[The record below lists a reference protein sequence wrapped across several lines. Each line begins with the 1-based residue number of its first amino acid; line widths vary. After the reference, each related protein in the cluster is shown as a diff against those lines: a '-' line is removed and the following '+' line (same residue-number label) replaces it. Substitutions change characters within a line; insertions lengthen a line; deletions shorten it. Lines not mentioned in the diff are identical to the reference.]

1 MKIPGQTNLLE
12 KLAEITEKKPETNN
26 YGISEAEIIIEEK
39 PKPNPDDF
47 DYSSLNNI
55 SADAPPAEPQTQET
69 SPEPEKPISF
79 EEYKSEALAMVR
91 VFDGLISSPILAY
104 LYRRKLLTFDEYQTA
119 KDLMKRVR
127 RNKDAETSFTEAE
140 FDIYQKILDLE
151 DFKETL
157 PIDEKE
163 EEQLAQPLAELM
175 QKWGKKTSPEGRLA
189 FAILSIYGLKAMAL
203 IK

>member
-1 MKIPGQTNLLE
+1 MKIPGYLNLVE
-12 KLAEITEKKPETNN
+12 KLAEITEKKPEVSA
-26 YGISEAEIIIEEK
+26 ISDIEIIQEEK

-47 DYSSLNNI
+47 DYSNLNNI
-55 SADAPPAEPQTQET
+55 SDIAPEPTEPIQQPDPAEL
-69 SPEPEKPISF
+69 EKPVSF
-79 EEYKSEALAMVR
+79 AEYKEEALAMVR

-104 LYRRKLLTFDEYQTA
+104 LYRRKLMSYDEYMTA
-119 KDLMKRVR
+119 KDLMKRIR

-140 FDIYQKILDLE
+140 FDLYQKLLDLD

-189 FAILSIYGLKAMAL
+189 FAILSIYGLKAMVL
-203 IK
+203 VR

>member
-1 MKIPGQTNLLE
+1 MKIPGQTDLLQ
-12 KLAEITEKKPETNN
+12 KLAEITEKKPEVNN
-26 YGISEAEIIIEEK
+26 GISEAEIITEEK
-39 PKPNPDDF
+39 PKVNPDDF

-55 SADAPPAEPQTQET
+55 SADALPAEPQPQEPA
-69 SPEPEKPISF
+69 PEPEKPVSF

-91 VFDGLISSPILAY
+91 VFDGLISSPVLAW
-104 LYRRKLLTFDEYQTA
+104 LYRRKLLTFDEYQSA

-189 FAILSIYGLKAMAL
+189 FAILSIYGLKAMVL
-203 IK
+203 VR